1 MIRNYYQSLSLMA
14 LSQEDKM
21 NITLK
26 QLRTFITIAQTRSFA
41 EAGEILHLSQPA
53 LSISMKNLEEI
64 IGGKLL
70 TRSTRA
76 VSLTPEGQQFLPVAK
91 RLLADVD
98 DAFIELSELFSLKRG
113 NLSLAAMPSFASTH
127 LPQHLLTF
135 TEKYQEIKVKVHDVI
150 AEEAV
155 AMVQT
160 GKVEFAIS
168 FDPGEFDDLNF
179 ETLFCDQLVAV
190 FPKEHALMQVQNLTW
205 QQLSQ
210 YPFIALQRPSSI
222 RMLME
227 NTLAEQDLFLQVR
240 FESNQLATVVQMVA
254 NKLGVSAIPS
264 LYKQQIQ
271 ALKLQCSA
279 LSSPPISRRVG
290 IITRRRYPLSQSAQ
304 VFVDLLRK
312 QYQ

>member
-1 MIRNYYQSLSLMA
+1 
-14 LSQEDKM
+14 M

-26 QLRTFITIAQTRSFA
+26 QVRTFVTIAQSKSFA
-41 EAGEILHLSQPA
+41 EAGDILHLSQPA
-53 LSISMKNLEEI
+53 LSISMKNLEET

-70 TRSTRA
+70 ARSTRTL
-76 VSLTPEGQQFLPVAK
+76 SLTPEGKLFFPVAK
-91 RLLADVD
+91 RLLTDFD

-127 LPQHLLTF
+127 LPQHLLAF
-135 TEKYQEIKVKVHDVI
+135 TEKYQEIKVRVHDVI

-179 ETLFCDQLVAV
+179 ETLFSDQLLAV
-190 FPKEHALMQVQNLTW
+190 FPEDHALAQADALVQGDDLTW

-227 NTLAEQDLFLQVR
+227 NTLAEQELFLQIKY
-240 FESNQLATVVQMVA
+240 ESNQLATVVQMVA

-271 ALKLQCSA
+271 ALKIKHSQLT
-279 LSSPPISRRVG
+279 SPTISRRVG
-290 IITRRRYPLSQSAQ
+290 IITRKRYPLSQSAQ
-304 VFVDLLRK
+304 FFVKLLR
-312 QYQ
+312 QHYQ

>member
-1 MIRNYYQSLSLMA
+1 
-14 LSQEDKM
+14 M

-26 QLRTFITIAQTRSFA
+26 QVRTFVTIAQSKSFA

-53 LSISMKNLEEI
+53 LSISMKNLEET

-70 TRSTRA
+70 SRSTRTL
-76 VSLTPEGQQFLPVAK
+76 SLTPEGEAFLPVAK
-91 RLLADVD
+91 RLLTDFD

-127 LPQHLLTF
+127 LPQHLLSF
-135 TEKYQEIKVKVHDVI
+135 TDKYQEIKVRVHDVI

-160 GKVEFAIS
+160 GKIEFAIS

-179 ETLFCDQLVAV
+179 ETLFSDQLLAI
-190 FPKEHALMQVQNLTW
+190 FPEEHALVQADDLTW

-210 YPFIALQRPSSI
+210 YPFIALQRPSSF

-227 NTLAEQDLFLQVR
+227 NTLAEQELFLQVKY
-240 FESNQLATVVQMVA
+240 ESKQLATIVQMVA

-264 LYKQQIQ
+264 LYKQQIE
-271 ALKLQCSA
+271 ALKIQH
-279 LSSPPISRRVG
+279 SPLTSPTISRRVG

-304 VFVDLLRK
+304 FFVKLLR
-312 QYQ
+312 QHYQ

>member
-1 MIRNYYQSLSLMA
+1 
-14 LSQEDKM
+14 M

-26 QLRTFITIAQTRSFA
+26 QVRTFVTIAQSKSFA

-53 LSISMKNLEEI
+53 LSISMKNLEET

-70 TRSTRA
+70 ARSTRTL
-76 VSLTPEGQQFLPVAK
+76 SLTPEGQLFLPEAK
-91 RLLADVD
+91 RLLAEFD

-127 LPQHLLTF
+127 LPQHLLAF
-135 TEKYQEIKVKVHDVI
+135 TDKYQKIKVRVHDVI

-155 AMVQT
+155 AMVQS
-160 GKVEFAIS
+160 GKAEFAIT
-168 FDPGEFDDLNF
+168 FDPGEFADLNF
-179 ETLFCDQLVAV
+179 ETLFSDQLLAV
-190 FPKEHALMQVQNLTW
+190 FPDDHVLAKANNLTW
-205 QQLSQ
+205 KQLTK

-227 NTLAEQDLFLQVR
+227 NTLAEKALFLKIKY
-240 FESNQLATVVQMVA
+240 ESNQLATVVQMVA

-271 ALKLQCSA
+271 ALNIR
-279 LSSPPISRRVG
+279 LSPLTSPTISRRVG
-290 IITRRRYPLSQSAQ
+290 IVTRKRYPLSQSAQ
-304 VFVDLLRK
+304 FFVKLLR
-312 QYQ
+312 QHYQE